1 MHTAATSHLAD
12 CARGAAPLG
21 AIEDRNGDRPLVRTH
36 IDQAEAPPRRLRRR
50 SSPPRITWLL
60 LATDLAAMLAIGPR
74 SIGWLIGAA
83 LFPLLAGVAGYY
95 RSRLN
100 LLLLDDLP
108 GLLGRLFAASA
119 AGAMAEQALRSEID
133 SNWWSHLVV
142 ASILVV
148 GFRAIVYSTVRLA
161 RARKLI
167 NHPTL
172 VVGLGDTGLR
182 LADALVERA
191 EYGLRPVGFYDS
203 DPKHTSE
210 LPVFGAPSTLADA
223 IEITGASVVVL
234 AFSSLPE
241 TELVK
246 AVRVCERLDAEIFY
260 VPRLFDLHSLNAH
273 DVEEI
278 WAVPLV
284 RLRRGSFRSLLW
296 GGKRLLDI
304 VGAATSLIVLSPLLA
319 VVALAV
325 KWELGSPILFRQQ
338 RVSLD
343 HRHFTILKFRSLPAA
358 SNDTTD
364 TDWDAAERRP
374 GRVGSFLRATSLD
387 ELPQLWNVL
396 VGDMSMVGPRPER
409 EHFVQQFAEIFD
421 SYPDRHRVPAGL
433 TGLAQINGLRG
444 DTSIDDRSRFDN
456 AYVERWSLWNDT
468 KILLRTGVAVVRW
481 RGK

>member
-1 MHTAATSHLAD
+1 M
-12 CARGAAPLG
+12 
-21 AIEDRNGDRPLVRTH
+21 
-36 IDQAEAPPRRLRRR
+36 
-50 SSPPRITWLL
+50 
-60 LATDLAAMLAIGPR
+60 TDLAALLVVGPR
-74 SIGWLIGAA
+74 SLGWLIGVAV
-83 LFPLLAGVAGYY
+83 FPILAGVAGYY

-119 AGAMAEQALRSEID
+119 AGAMVQQAFRSEID
-133 SNWWSHLVV
+133 ANWWSHLVT

-148 GFRAIVYSTVRLA
+148 GFRAVVYASVRLA
-161 RARKLI
+161 RVRGLV

-172 VVGLGDTGLR
+172 IVGLGDTGQR
-182 LADALVERA
+182 LADALVARP
-191 EYGLRPVGFYDS
+191 EYGLRPVGFFDA
-203 DPKHTSE
+203 DPKHTSN
-210 LPVFGAPSTLADA
+210 LPVFAGPSTLADA
-223 IEITGASVVVL
+223 IEKTGSNVVIL

-260 VPRLFDLHSLNAH
+260 VPRLFDLHSLNAR

-278 WAVPLV
+278 WNVPLV
-284 RLRRGSFRSLLW
+284 RLRRSSFRSLLW
-296 GGKRLLDI
+296 SAKRLLD
-304 VGAATSLIVLSPLLA
+304 VVSAGALLLALSPLLLLIA
-319 VVALAV
+319 GLV
-325 KWELGSPILFRQQ
+325 KWNLGSPVLFRQE

-343 HRHFTILKFRSLPAA
+343 HRRFTILKFRTLPAA
-358 SNDTTD
+358 SSDLTD
-364 TDWDAAERRP
+364 TDWDAAQRRP

-409 EHFVQQFAEIFD
+409 EHFVQQFAERFD

-481 RGK
+481 RGR